1 MKEAVDEH
9 CHFDED
15 AAEILQSA
23 FDDYNPF
30 CNVSSNEEGRR
41 SASAMKQ
48 VGKNIKS
55 TTHISGPPETL
66 MLWNTEFA
74 KNNIVKT
81 KDYVKTEYLNQQKVV
96 F

>member
-30 CNVSSNEEGRR
+30 CNVSLNEEGRR
-41 SASAMKQ
+41 YASAMKQ
-48 VGKNIKS
+48 VGKNIK
-55 TTHISGPPETL
+55 
-66 MLWNTEFA
+66 
-74 KNNIVKT
+74 
-81 KDYVKTEYLNQQKVV
+81 
-96 F
+96 